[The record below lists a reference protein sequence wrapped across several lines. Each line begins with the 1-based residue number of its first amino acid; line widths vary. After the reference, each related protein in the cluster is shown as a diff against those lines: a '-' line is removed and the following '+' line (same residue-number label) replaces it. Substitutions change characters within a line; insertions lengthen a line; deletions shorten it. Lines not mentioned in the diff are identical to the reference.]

1 MNAPL
6 RRTRGDL
13 IATGVIAGISAL
25 LVGAAFFT
33 APARDAHLAPAA
45 EEQQDYGRLA
55 VAPSAL
61 SESFTLRDTSGR
73 DQPLVANGLIITLS
87 LIHI

>member
-33 APARDAHLAPAA
+33 APARDAHLAPPPR
-45 EEQQDYGRLA
+45 GSSRITVGL
-55 VAPSAL
+55 PLPL
-61 SESFTLRDTSGR
+61 SR
-73 DQPLVANGLIITLS
+73 
-87 LIHI
+87 